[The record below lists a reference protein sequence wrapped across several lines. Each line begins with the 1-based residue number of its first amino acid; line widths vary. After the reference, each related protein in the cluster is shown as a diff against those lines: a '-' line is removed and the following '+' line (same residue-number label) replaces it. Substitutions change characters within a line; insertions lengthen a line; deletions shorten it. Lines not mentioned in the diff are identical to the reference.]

1 MKIISSKEYK
11 KLKEYE
17 KKYDLIVGQTFTLF
31 TGGRSRRKAFLMLE
45 KEELVRIIYDLNNQL
60 CELIKE
66 REKEIHGRKKR
77 ANNQFKSGKKKTV
90 K

>member
-31 TGGRSRRKAFLMLE
+31 TGGRSRRKAF
-45 KEELVRIIYDLNNQL
+45 
-60 CELIKE
+60 
-66 REKEIHGRKKR
+66 
-77 ANNQFKSGKKKTV
+77 
-90 K
+90 

>member
-45 KEELVRIIYDLNNQL
+45 KEELVRIIFDLNNQL

-66 REKEIHGRKKR
+66 RETNGRNKR
-77 ANNQFKSGKKKTV
+77 TNNQFKSREKKIV

>member
-31 TGGRSRRKAFLMLE
+31 TGG
-45 KEELVRIIYDLNNQL
+45 
-60 CELIKE
+60 
-66 REKEIHGRKKR
+66 
-77 ANNQFKSGKKKTV
+77 
-90 K
+90 

>member
-45 KEELVRIIYDLNNQL
+45 KEELVRIIFDLNNQL

-66 REKEIHGRKKR
+66 RGKNGRNKR
-77 ANNQFKSGKKKTV
+77 TNNKFKSREKNC
-90 K
+90 